1 MNDLPL
7 SSALDEETARAEL
20 YGLLAALFYAPPAP
34 ELLAQL
40 RVAPTEAPSAGAY
53 LEEHWR
59 ALVGAARATSDA
71 AIQDEFD
78 ALFGGVGKPVVSVY
92 GSEYLSGFLN
102 EKPLAAL
109 RDDLARLGLA
119 RDAINRSTGSHTGQ
133 RKQVVDLLVGLTQVL
148 GTHDIAQVNLAWR
161 SGKGFFTDPYK
172 VFDNRPRTRNSATLL
187 ARWNHHLDATGGTL
201 RSSYRWFGDTYGIQA
216 HTLGFEYVQPLLGG
230 WSLMPLVRLY
240 TQSKARF
247 YVEANADPDYPFPP
261 NPPDDAVHYS
271 EDQRVSAFGAH
282 TWGLKLARQIG
293 NDWLVDLKF
302 EQYGQRASWRLFGS
316 GSPRLAAFDARS
328 WQLGITRQF

>member
-34 ELLAQL
+34 ERLAQL

-53 LEEHWR
+53 LEEPWR

-119 RDAINRSTGSHTGQ
+119 RDAGMPETEDHFACLCEVMRYLIAGDEVEVCNLTQQQAFFARHLQPWSERFCDAIAARPQQPFYAALAGFTRAFMAIESQGF
-133 RKQVVDLLVGLTQVL
+133 DLL
-148 GTHDIAQVNLAWR
+148 D
-161 SGKGFFTDPYK
+161 
-172 VFDNRPRTRNSATLL
+172 
-187 ARWNHHLDATGGTL
+187 
-201 RSSYRWFGDTYGIQA
+201 
-216 HTLGFEYVQPLLGG
+216 
-230 WSLMPLVRLY
+230 
-240 TQSKARF
+240 
-247 YVEANADPDYPFPP
+247 
-261 NPPDDAVHYS
+261 
-271 EDQRVSAFGAH
+271 
-282 TWGLKLARQIG
+282 
-293 NDWLVDLKF
+293 
-302 EQYGQRASWRLFGS
+302 
-316 GSPRLAAFDARS
+316 
-328 WQLGITRQF
+328 